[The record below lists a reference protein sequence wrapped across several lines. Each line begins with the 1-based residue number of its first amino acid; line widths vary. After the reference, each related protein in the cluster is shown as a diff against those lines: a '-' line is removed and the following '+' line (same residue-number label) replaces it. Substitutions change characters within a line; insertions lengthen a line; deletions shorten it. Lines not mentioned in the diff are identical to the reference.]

1 MRRREEWE
9 TEEGY
14 TGKQKNKQQNSETM
28 NCTNNAW
35 IRESRLP
42 LRRIRLRLIL
52 CHEIF
57 GPLLLCPIKLLILVL
72 LEALWSDEALTPRSH
87 AVRI

>member
-1 MRRREEWE
+1 VRRREEWE

-35 IRESRLP
+35 VRESRLP
-42 LRRIRLRLIL
+42 YTFTLNFVSRNFRATFIVSNQTTDT
-52 CHEIF
+52 
-57 GPLLLCPIKLLILVL
+57 GV
-72 LEALWSDEALTPRSH
+72 A
-87 AVRI
+87 